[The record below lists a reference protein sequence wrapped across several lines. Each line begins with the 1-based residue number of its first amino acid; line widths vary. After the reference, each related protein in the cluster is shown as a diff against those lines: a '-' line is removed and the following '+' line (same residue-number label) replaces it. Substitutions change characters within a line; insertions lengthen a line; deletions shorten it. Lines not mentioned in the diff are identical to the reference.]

1 MKRSIRA
8 LIILAM
14 MTLSSFSARAQL
26 GAELGA
32 SYNIENGSYIA
43 PCGCTF
49 AHGVGYGFFGA
60 ASFDLV
66 KLAGFTFGIKAG
78 AEQQRFTSAESV
90 PDGLAKIANGD
101 QEEIALTYITFDP
114 YARYT
119 IRPLGLF
126 VQVSPSIGYLASKKF
141 HHAAGTAVEEGEA
154 EPAIDP
160 DTTMELRSARYLARL
175 GAGYEIEL
183 AGLTLAPMISAGIPL
198 TDLTLLNAKDWRVT
212 TIYLSLAAFF

>member
-1 MKRSIRA
+1 MMA
-8 LIILAM
+8 LPSL
-14 MTLSSFSARAQL
+14 SARAQF

-32 SYNIENGSYIA
+32 SYNIQNGSYLA

-49 AHGVGYGFFGA
+49 AHGVGYGFLAA
-60 ASFDLV
+60 ASLDLY
-66 KLAGFTFGIKAG
+66 KQMGFTFGIKAG

-101 QEEIALTYITFDP
+101 KEEIALTYLTFDP

-126 VQVSPSIGYLASKKF
+126 VQVSPNIGYLVSKKF
-141 HHAAGTAVEEGEA
+141 HHAAGTAVEEGEE
-154 EPAIDP
+154 EPNIDP
-160 DTTMELRSARYLARL
+160 DTTMELRSVRYLARL

-183 AGLTLAPMISAGIPL
+183 AGITLVPMISAGIPL
-198 TDLTLLNAKDWRVT
+198 SDLTLVNAKDWRVT